1 MKHIIMLKD
10 DRGQND
16 GQGEVKDYIAG
27 REYSV
32 GDGLA
37 AAFESTQSCEILF
50 DSDEADLLSED
61 PVKAAARTKA
71 ERKSKLKNK

>member
-37 AAFESTQSCEILF
+37 AAFESTQSCEVLH
-50 DSDEADLLSED
+50 DPEEANLLGESAEQATAR
-61 PVKAAARTKA
+61 VKAEK
-71 ERKSKLKNK
+71 KSKLKNK